1 MTQWRHFL
9 IFTHKRSGSIRP
21 KGAQT
26 GSQQAV
32 QIFPRR
38 ESSPPGVDR
47 LAFGFRILD
56 PMRHE
61 ASGQQVEVSLTSNGM
76 ALHHHGRLARRDVPT
91 WCHVRKRV
99 HRAHHTGEVSG
110 GVWGGKT
117 AAHGARLCQFARASY
132 SPSRY
137 CSARLCLRMIY
148 VLYPIFAG
156 RALLAEQQLNFA
168 FPNSGT
174 ACASCSIRSN

>member
-99 HRAHHTGEVSG
+99 HRAHHTGEGIGRGVGRQNGRTWRQVMSVCESELFPLPLLLRAAMLADDICSLSDFRWSG
-110 GVWGGKT
+110 
-117 AAHGARLCQFARASY
+117 
-132 SPSRY
+132 
-137 CSARLCLRMIY
+137 
-148 VLYPIFAG
+148 FAG
-156 RALLAEQQLNFA
+156 GAATQFRISQFWHSVCQLFY
-168 FPNSGT
+168 
-174 ACASCSIRSN
+174 